1 MREERERERASERQR
16 ERERNRETRE
26 REREREG
33 EREIDSVFHG
43 PKLGGA
49 WEGRANFAPEKILG
63 ERAPAK
69 SYDLR
74 RLTGAN
80 WAFCPKIKAK
90 MAKFP
95 RSHQRCSRVSSKY
108 LRPRQIGSQ
117 IAQKW
122 LKSAKFFQ
130 NCDNGLLKY
139 ATTDLRA
146 LKRKNGKFLP
156 IRAQPRTFSCGEG
169 EGHAA
174 ETLT

>member
-1 MREERERERASERQR
+1 M
-16 ERERNRETRE
+16 
-26 REREREG
+26 
-33 EREIDSVFHG
+33 FHG
-43 PKLGGA
+43 PKLRGA

-63 ERAPAK
+63 ERAPAAAK

-74 RLTGAN
+74 RLMGAN

-90 MAKFP
+90 MAKFA

-130 NCDNGLLKY
+130 NCRQWPFKIRYNRLASAEG
-139 ATTDLRA
+139 A
-146 LKRKNGKFLP
+146 NGKFLP